1 MAFVKP
7 VINTIK
13 ADIKNVSIYLRST
26 KKFGKTTLFRDV
38 ILEKY
43 GDPAKG
49 LLVGCGNEK
58 GYKMLDNLNCTQ
70 VSTYKELAELKDWL
84 IKEKGKEHNI
94 EIVAFDTGDEF
105 ALIADKETIRR
116 SNLENPNKPTKS
128 IKAAFGG
135 FTGGEKYSAN
145 DIIKP
150 YMTELQDAG
159 FGVWCIAHTKFKT
172 IKEKGGLE
180 EDGYMQ
186 LTSNMGADYEAAF
199 GDIFDV
205 VLTGVIDR
213 AFEEKQSKDTVKK
226 YATETIR
233 KLYFRGTPLIDAG
246 GRFADGA
253 VPEYLVFDQPNMAAE
268 FIKTVEEGMEKSK
281 TNFANKTKTTKKST
295 KKSAVKEEDD
305 ELIAQLRALVEQ
317 PEEQNEVVDV
327 DTETETDVDIFDEE
341 ETVDE
346 DAMITLGADR
356 LGAIRA
362 AFKAADASVKAE
374 VKKHLADYGNKLS
387 DTMKSSDVDAI
398 ESVLGL
404 SEEV

>member
-1 MAFVKP
+1 MAFQLP

-38 ILEKY
+38 ILAKY
-43 GDPAKG
+43 GDPARG

-70 VSTYKELAELKDWL
+70 VSTYKELTELKEWL
-84 IKEKGKEHNI
+84 IKEKGKSHNI

-105 ALIADKETIRR
+105 ALIADKETLRR
-116 SNLENPNKPTKS
+116 SNLENPNKTTKS

-135 FTGGEKYSAN
+135 FTAGEKYSAN

-213 AFEEKQSKDTVKK
+213 AFEEKQVKDTVKK
-226 YATETIR
+226 YATDTVR

-268 FIKTVEEGMEKSK
+268 FIKIVEEGMEKSK
-281 TNFANKTKTTKKST
+281 TNFDSKPTTKKKST
-295 KKSAVKEEDD
+295 KKSEPIDEPTDKTFNIDDSCID
-305 ELIAQLRALVEQ
+305 ELPIVE
-317 PEEQNEVVDV
+317 
-327 DTETETDVDIFDEE
+327 DIFDEDD
-341 ETVDE
+341 V
-346 DAMITLGADR
+346 MITLDDTRMA
-356 LGAIRA
+356 AIRS
-362 AFKAADASVKAE
+362 AFKNSSADIKSKVKSYLVE
-374 VKKHLADYGNKLS
+374 YGNKLV

-398 ESVLGL
+398 ESILGL
-404 SEEV
+404 SDGV